1 MRKPKSKPEIAVFFF
16 GATLRLS
23 QGFSLYCRTLLARL
37 SQPSRRVIAGSS
49 PGYRT
54 LLAPVIAVFSPL
66 QEVDSAL
73 KKTRGP
79 QENKKTRA
87 FHPAR
92 REGSSLP
99 CFILCFIPLIHELPE
114 RTKPQPAQPRGEC
127 EERNTEDQF
136 RNSKLGDLAHPPQ
149 GHLYRETEREN
160 PGP

>member
-23 QGFSLYCRTLLARL
+23 QGFSLCC
-37 SQPSRRVIAGSS
+37 
-49 PGYRT
+49 RT

-99 CFILCFIPLIHELPE
+99 CFILCLIHELPE